1 LPGHKKPMS
10 QSNATSTPPPF
21 ARNHRVAHALA
32 TASLLI
38 AAVAFIITGVLFSS
52 YRATVER
59 ELTNLQNLA
68 GAFAAQTRFATRSLE
83 LVLNNTERSYLR
95 ASRGRHAGN
104 EAPDLS
110 QEPGAPESLLG
121 VYLYAPDGELLARE
135 LSHPMVPA
143 PPAPPRTAADQLHI
157 AVANVDRSSGRAT
170 IHVSRAV
177 LDGAGRVI
185 GSILAQSDSSYFQ
198 HIFSSAN
205 LGTGG
210 SVTLLHRDG
219 TMLLRGP
226 PLPGAIGRSFRN
238 TPLFQR
244 YLPGGPQGAFEA
256 TSPTDG
262 TRRLYGYSS
271 VEGYPLVIITG
282 RDKSDTLRVWRAWLW
297 TGCIFLAL
305 FALTLLFLAWRVGRE
320 ASMQAALIGR
330 LGASEAR
337 LAHGSRYLNSI
348 IDALASPLWVLDT
361 ERRILMFNEA
371 FARFAGRSG
380 SSLAGVPEAQV
391 LDAGQADSR
400 EELYER
406 VLAGGGMQAVESD
419 LRDGDGQVRTVIQ
432 LAARLESEDHQYQ
445 IVNTLTD
452 ISERKRVEMRLAYLA
467 EFDLLTELPNQD
479 QFRRMLQEAMAE
491 AGPRGERLAVLV
503 VALERLQEVVDLL
516 GHDAGDEIVRA
527 VGDRLRALPPEWRCI
542 ARVKNNEFAL
552 LLPMPAGPLAVDEF
566 ALELLRVLSQP
577 VTVRGREFYLGPL
590 VGIALFPQDASS
602 VHELLRLADIAKH
615 RAGAEGG
622 EPVHFYSERTHTLLN
637 ERLTIEEQLRR
648 ALERNELRVV
658 YQPKV
663 DIRSGQV
670 TGFEALL
677 RWSSP
682 TLGTVGPASFIPIAE
697 NTGLIVP
704 IGAWVLA
711 TACAAASGWA
721 RELGQPVKVAVNL
734 SIRQFH
740 QKDLVPV
747 LRQVLADT
755 GMPPASLEL
764 EITESTAMS
773 GREAVDALLAAIR
786 ELGVE
791 LSIDDFGTG
800 YSSLAYLK
808 RFPVQRL
815 KVDRAFVHDL
825 GRDGDSSAIIR
836 AIVTL
841 GHGLQMRIVAEGV
854 ETDAQLAL
862 LRELDCDEYQ
872 GYLFSRPVEAAEV
885 VPLLRANASHVR

>member
-1 LPGHKKPMS
+1 MS
-10 QSNATSTPPPF
+10 QSHATTTPPPL

-32 TASLLI
+32 TAGLLI
-38 AAVAFIITGVLFSS
+38 AGVAFIITGVLFSS

-59 ELTNLQNLA
+59 ELTNLHNLA

-83 LVLNNTERSYLR
+83 LVLNNSERTYLR
-95 ASRGRHAGN
+95 VRSGKRTGPEPEVLPH
-104 EAPDLS
+104 
-110 QEPGAPESLLG
+110 EPGAPESVRG
-121 VYLYAPDGELLARE
+121 IYLYAPDGALLARGV
-135 LSHPMVPA
+135 SGTSVSA
-143 PPAPPRTAADQLHI
+143 PPAPAHPGAEQQLRI
-157 AVANVDRSSGRAT
+157 TVANVDQRSGRAT

-177 LDGAGRVI
+177 LDDGGRVI

-205 LGTGG
+205 LGSGG

-226 PLPGAIGRSFRN
+226 PLPGAIGRSYRD
-238 TPLFQR
+238 TPLFKR
-244 YLPGGPQGAFEA
+244 YLPAGPQGAFEA

-262 TRRLYGYSS
+262 AQRLYGYSS
-271 VEGYPLVIITG
+271 LVIITG
-282 RDKSDTLRVWRAWLW
+282 RDKADTLRVWRAWLW

-361 ERRILMFNEA
+361 ERRILMFNDA
-371 FARFAGRSG
+371 FVRFAGQRG
-380 SSLAGVPEAQV
+380 GELAGRPEAQV
-391 LDAGQADSR
+391 LDASQAGSR
-400 EELYER
+400 EQLYER
-406 VLAGGGMQAVESD
+406 VLASGDMQAVETD
-419 LRDGDGQVRTVIQ
+419 LRDGEGRVRTVIQ
-432 LAARLESEDHQYQ
+432 LAARLESDDHRYQ

-479 QFRRMLQEAMAE
+479 QFRRILQEAMGE

-516 GHDAGDEIVRA
+516 GHEAGDELVRTMA
-527 VGDRLRALPPEWRCI
+527 DRLRALPPAWRCI

-552 LLPMPAGPLAVDEF
+552 LLPMPAGTVAVDDV
-566 ALELLRVLSQP
+566 ALELLRALSQP
-577 VTVRGREFYLGPL
+577 ATVRQREFYLGPL

-602 VHELLRLADIAKH
+602 VHELLRLADIAKY
-615 RAGAEGG
+615 RAGALGS
-622 EPVHFYSERTHTLLN
+622 EPIHFYSERTHTLLN

-663 DIRSGQV
+663 DIRSGRI
-670 TGFEALL
+670 TGFEGLL
-677 RWSSP
+677 RWTSP
-682 TLGTVGPASFIPIAE
+682 ALGAVSPASFIPIAE

-711 TACAAASGWA
+711 TACAAASGWS
-721 RELGQPVKVAVNL
+721 RELGTPVKVAVNL

-747 LRQVLADT
+747 VRQVLADT
-755 GMPPASLEL
+755 GMPPSSLEL

-773 GREAVDALLAAIR
+773 GREAVDALLAGIR

-825 GRDGDSSAIIR
+825 GRDHDSSAIIR

-854 ETDAQLAL
+854 ETEAQLAL

-872 GYLFSRPVEAAEV
+872 GYLFSRPIEAGEV
-885 VPLLRANASHVR
+885 VPLLRAHAARTLG